1 MRTAAASIIGGTA
14 SVLGG
19 GKFANG
25 ATTGAFVHLFNA
37 EGKKIKNLEWDLDK
51 NGILSLDEANN
62 WYKNGKGVTI
72 DVDASKLTVLDL
84 EDVDIV
90 FGIEDY
96 LVHGSV
102 SLAPN
107 GGIYQSRYDFD
118 IRIRD
123 DFLTA
128 IKNAGTVIGWMNAGE
143 GMPYDIRF
151 YGKPKVIK
159 W

>member
-1 MRTAAASIIGGTA
+1 
-14 SVLGG
+14 
-19 GKFANG
+19 
-25 ATTGAFVHLFNA
+25 LFNA
-37 EGKKIKNLEWDLDK
+37 EGNKIKNLEWDLDK
-51 NGILSLDEANN
+51 DGILSLDEANS
-62 WYKNGKGVTI
+62 WYQNGKGLAI

-128 IKNAGTVIGWMNAGE
+128 IRNAGE